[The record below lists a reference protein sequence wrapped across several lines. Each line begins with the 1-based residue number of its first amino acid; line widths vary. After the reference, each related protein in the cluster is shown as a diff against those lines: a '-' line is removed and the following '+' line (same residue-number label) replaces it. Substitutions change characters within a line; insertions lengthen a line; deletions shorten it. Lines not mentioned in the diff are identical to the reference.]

1 MPSPQ
6 QKAPPT
12 DAPSPAPSPTFN
24 FMSSFSIWE
33 EIAGLIPLSAVV
45 CFVVSSV
52 VCEAWGRAG
61 RQRLVLSP
69 AWSISNTAGSDAS
82 ENLVWR
88 QVNWLHADKSSVGH
102 FTEYLA
108 DLIFVGLFLPLHLKT
123 LS

>member
-1 MPSPQ
+1 
-6 QKAPPT
+6 
-12 DAPSPAPSPTFN
+12 
-24 FMSSFSIWE
+24 MSSFSIWE
-33 EIAGLIPLSAVV
+33 EIAGLIPLCAVV
-45 CFVVSSV
+45 SFVVSSV

-61 RQRLVLSP
+61 RQWLVLSP
-69 AWSISNTAGSDAS
+69 PWSVANTAGSDAP

-88 QVNWLHADKSSVGH
+88 QVNWLRADKSAVGH